1 MNLFRAA
8 SRTDAQWLFVGL
20 ASAFLDVEQD
30 GANLSQSRA
39 CNAGFK
45 PGCKAFYTS
54 NEDSENGSQN
64 HKGLAEADLD
74 ESSDLKSQILVFQ
87 YKGKFHAIDHQCP
100 HSSFPLSQGTLF
112 DIEDFGVVLSAGLTC
127 PKHEWSFDL
136 FTGTGDRGNYRLKIW
151 EVQLRGVDGSDKEV
165 WLVGAALTPSQQ
177 RWPRA

>member
-1 MNLFRAA
+1 MNPSRAA

-20 ASAFLDVEQD
+20 ASAFLDVESDD

-39 CNAGFK
+39 CSAGYK

-54 NEDSENGSQN
+54 NEDGEKDGSAN

-74 ESSDLKSQILVFQ
+74 EVLDLKSQVLVFR
-87 YKGKFHAIDHQCP
+87 YRGKFHAVDHQCP
-100 HSSFPLSQGTLF
+100 HSSFPLSRGTLF

-151 EVQLRGVDGSDKEV
+151 EVQLRGGVDGSDQEV
-165 WLVGAALTPSQQ
+165 WVRKKQQ
-177 RWPRA
+177 RMG